1 MMILTFT
8 ELSNFRGGGYQ
19 PDPTSIGPGRLS
31 KNLADVAEKLSGG
44 EVVQL
49 GELICFLE
57 WWHTHS
63 WMVYNGKS
71 HL

>member
-1 MMILTFT
+1 
-8 ELSNFRGGGYQ
+8 
-19 PDPTSIGPGRLS
+19 LS

-49 GELICFLE
+49 GYGGVLE

-71 HL
+71 KKIPSING